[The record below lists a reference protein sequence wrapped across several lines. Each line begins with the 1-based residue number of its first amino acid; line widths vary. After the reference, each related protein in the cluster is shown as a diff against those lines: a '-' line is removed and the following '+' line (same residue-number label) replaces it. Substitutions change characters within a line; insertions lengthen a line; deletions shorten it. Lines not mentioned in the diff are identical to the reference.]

1 MSRLVSHQSDNDFPL
16 QDIIDITMLMNF
28 RLLLV
33 QLYNVIGTIFIICFS
48 NPIFVSV
55 VVPVFIMYYFLQK
68 FYVTTARQ
76 VRQFCHFTLAVL
88 PDTFT

>member
-1 MSRLVSHQSDNDFPL
+1 
-16 QDIIDITMLMNF
+16 MNF

-48 NPIFVSV
+48 NPIFITV
-55 VVPVFIMYYFLQK
+55 VVPIFIMYYFLQK

-76 VRQFCHFTLAVL
+76 VRTRFFILNQLRVFSMMPKCLIQMKTC
-88 PDTFT
+88 TKCMQM

>member
-1 MSRLVSHQSDNDFPL
+1 MQNFLSPT
-16 QDIIDITMLMNF
+16 QDVIDVTMPMNF

-48 NPIFVSV
+48 NPIFITV
-55 VVPVFIMYYFLQK
+55 VVPIFIMYYFLQK

-76 VRQFCHFTLAVL
+76 VRNFWSTLL
-88 PDTFT
+88 FLNNFEC